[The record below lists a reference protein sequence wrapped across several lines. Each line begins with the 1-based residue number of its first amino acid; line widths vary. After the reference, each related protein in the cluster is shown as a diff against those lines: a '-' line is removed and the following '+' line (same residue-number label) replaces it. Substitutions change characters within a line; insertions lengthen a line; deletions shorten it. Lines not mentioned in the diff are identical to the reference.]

1 MLQRSYSPGELAAVP
16 LVRIA
21 ELRDSRGAWIV
32 TALAVAALALALVLG
47 RGESEKVIAE
57 RTAET
62 YVADWLRALP
72 REPTFTSVDCPGPQ
86 PIRQEATFTCTA
98 VDDRGGEVQWKVRQ
112 VDPYGAIRVETG
124 SGR

>member
-1 MLQRSYSPGELAAVP
+1 MLQRSYSPGELAAFP

-21 ELRDSRGAWIV
+21 ELRDSRAAWLV

-47 RGESEKVIAE
+47 RGGNEKVIAE

-62 YVADWLRALP
+62 YVADWLGALP
-72 REPTFTSVDCPGPQ
+72 REPTYTSVDCPGPQ
-86 PIRQEATFTCTA
+86 PIRQEAKFTCTA
-98 VDDRGGEVQWKVRQ
+98 TDGRGGEVQWKVRQ
-112 VDPYGAIRVETG
+112 VDPYGGIRVETG